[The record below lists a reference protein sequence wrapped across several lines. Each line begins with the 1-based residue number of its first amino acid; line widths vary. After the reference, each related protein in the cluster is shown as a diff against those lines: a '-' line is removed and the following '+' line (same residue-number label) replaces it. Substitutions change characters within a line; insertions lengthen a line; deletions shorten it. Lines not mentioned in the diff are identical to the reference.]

1 MAPIDRDTVSD
12 RRARTAPPHPGLRIG
27 SDVGL
32 IRQSTLPAAAQAL
45 ADAIRIARA
54 LGFGASAWQ
63 GSSSGWSWRPAS
75 LRTWPFLS
83 SIETCDVTVDRSCST
98 SETMLRRRPNS
109 TGCTPKST
117 SECQFLLSRSQH
129 PRSPS
134 QRNIADRPR
143 ADSPSCV
150 PVPAIRG
157 SLEGPESLTIWD
169 LRVAARPIRIARSR
183 CGIRSRRG

>member
-12 RRARTAPPHPGLRIG
+12 RRARTAPPPPGLEDRIRRRTDSSVHAPSSRPSPRG
-27 SDVGL
+27 CDQDRTCVGV
-32 IRQSTLPAAAQAL
+32 RGQRL
-45 ADAIRIARA
+45 AGVVERVE
-54 LGFGASAWQ
+54 LEASVVENLAVLELD
-63 GSSSGWSWRPAS
+63 RD
-75 LRTWPFLS
+75 LRRHRR
-83 SIETCDVTVDRSCST
+83 SIVST